1 MEKSFISA
9 AHDFDLKKEKDVEAA
24 RPRDDPECLMMR
36 RSFGLAG
43 ILFLLVA
50 WGASA
55 AMPFKR
61 STASLGAPVF
71 PIPVQEL
78 SARQEAVQQILRDP
92 TLVARGPAEKFA
104 CKPRQYF
111 FFLEHPDRAV
121 LAWRKL
127 GAKCVAINDKGG
139 GQFSWGDEFG
149 SDLSWET
156 VHHDANMRIWYA
168 HGKVRPAPV
177 LPLVPVELVL
187 VMHHAETPGGAA
199 IEHHADLFLHTDS
212 KTALLFARLM
222 GTSTTKA
229 AEQGLT
235 QLQLFFSA
243 LSWYLDQHPDR
254 AQRIMAEL
262 QQR

>member
-1 MEKSFISA
+1 MLIVVGTVA
-9 AHDFDLKKEKDVEAA
+9 AT
-24 RPRDDPECLMMR
+24 
-36 RSFGLAG
+36 
-43 ILFLLVA
+43 
-50 WGASA
+50 A
-55 AMPFKR
+55 AMPFTR
-61 STASLGAPVF
+61 SQAAASPPIF

-104 CKPRQYF
+104 CKPEHYF

-121 LAWRKL
+121 TAWRKL
-127 GAKCVAINDKGG
+127 GAKCVAITDKGG

-156 VHHDANMRIWYA
+156 VHHDPKMRIWYA
-168 HGKVRPAPV
+168 HGKVRPAPL
-177 LPLVPVELVL
+177 LPLVNVELVL
-187 VMHHAETPGGAA
+187 VMHHAETPSVGGSA
-199 IEHHADLFLHTDS
+199 IEHHAELFLHTDS

-243 LSWYLDQHPDR
+243 LSWYLDQHPER
-254 AQRIMAEL
+254 AQKLMQEL
-262 QQR
+262 E